1 TESISV
7 SPVTAMDLLLLRP
20 LVENGLQQDLRDRR
34 RRRAAE
40 AVLVL
45 ERYGDCDLRIVRGGE
60 GDEPGRVD
68 AAVAGLGGAGL
79 PGDLDPRGLSGGG
92 RGPPGRGG
100 HPRGDFL
107 AGRRARDAAHR
118 LWRDPP
124 ARGALGG

>member
-1 TESISV
+1 MIRYRPSKTESISV

-45 ERYGDCDLRIVRGGE
+45 ERYGDRDLRIVRGGE

-68 AAVAGLGGAGL
+68 AAVAGLRGAGL
-79 PGDLDPRGLSGGG
+79 PGDLDPRDLSGGAG
-92 RGPPGRGG
+92 ARLDRGDHHRVDLVRGP
-100 HPRGDFL
+100 
-107 AGRRARDAAHR
+107 
-118 LWRDPP
+118 
-124 ARGALGG
+124 